1 MVLQALRPERV
12 GRLLNIDLCP
22 SGFAGG
28 NMQSDVC
35 GLHWAITKRVM
46 ATRAEVFR
54 GDLRT

>member
-1 MVLQALRPERV
+1 
-12 GRLLNIDLCP
+12 
-22 SGFAGG
+22 
-28 NMQSDVC
+28 MQSDVC